1 MAAPTRLL
9 KRQVRTIAGS
19 SLTTSYQGVGA
30 VVTIAAYKLA
40 IVNNTT
46 TDVNVLDGTTNDAYY
61 IPAGSALSIGEGLS
75 SFGQQEDAKASVPA
89 NTTYQA
95 KLPSG
100 VAGTGTLVI
109 TVLGY

>member
-1 MAAPTRLL
+1 MPTRLM

-19 SLTTSYQGVGA
+19 SLTTSYQAVGA
-30 VVTIAAYKLA
+30 IVTIAAYKIA
-40 IVNNTT
+40 IVNATT
-46 TDVNVLDGTTNDAYY
+46 TDVTVLDGTTNDAYY
-61 IPAGSALSIGEGLS
+61 IPAGSTLSIGEGVS
-75 SFGQQEDAKASVPA
+75 GGGQQEDAKASEPA

-100 VAGTGTLVI
+100 VAGTGTLII